1 VTANAFNPGY
11 MDTEMQERIR
21 RTSTS
26 DFPRS
31 DEYRAAQREGKLKHP
46 KEPARAVAY
55 LVLPSTQ
62 RNGEAIEYA
71 DEAFRREAEAK
82 VPA

>member
-1 VTANAFNPGY
+1 
-11 MDTEMQERIR
+11 MDAEMQERIR
-21 RTSTS
+21 RTSTT

-31 DEYRAAQREGKLKHP
+31 DEYRAAQREGKLKDP

-62 RNGEAIEYA
+62 RNGEALEFA
-71 DEAFRREAEAK
+71 DDQFRRQVDAALA
-82 VPA
+82 PA